1 MTKQE
6 KAQKILMESGWINNY
21 YYIIKVME
29 SCLKITDIGMANLQL
44 IKTFSWGRR
53 QLENKLEIL
62 RDRNPKCSQHILEE
76 TNDYVNFLWNMK
88 YKIQDRI
95 NHKEE

>member
-6 KAQKILMESGWINNY
+6 KAQKILMESEWINNY

-44 IKTFSWGRR
+44 IKTFSWG
-53 QLENKLEIL
+53 
-62 RDRNPKCSQHILEE
+62 
-76 TNDYVNFLWNMK
+76 
-88 YKIQDRI
+88 
-95 NHKEE
+95 

>member
-6 KAQKILMESGWINNY
+6 KAQKILMESEWINNY